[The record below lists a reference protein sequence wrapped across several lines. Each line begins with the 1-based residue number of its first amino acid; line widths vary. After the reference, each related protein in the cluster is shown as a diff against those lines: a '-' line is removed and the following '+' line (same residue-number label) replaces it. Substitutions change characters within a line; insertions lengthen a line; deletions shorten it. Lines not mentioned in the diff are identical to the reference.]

1 MRSRKK
7 KASLDEAKNGA
18 SASICRRTS
27 PISRPLCSARSWQTS
42 NLNDRQTAAAREN
55 GTALQST
62 ALEGRA
68 AWLLLAR
75 ADLVSAND
83 KIDSL
88 RHELLSL
95 LLSSDRSI
103 VPDSSSVAG
112 ISTMGTPQEIDTARP
127 ELVAL
132 QHAGESIDEA
142 RKALR
147 YRHFP
152 TIACDVGF
160 RYGNPGLNMG
170 MDQFM
175 GWGIVGLTAS
185 WNLFDGFKSRAQD
198 AQLQR
203 QLDYIDI
210 ARTRALETMRRT
222 FEQARMQLNSAR
234 GRLTACQA
242 SEAAAAA
249 LAGERKN

>member
-1 MRSRKK
+1 M
-7 KASLDEAKNGA
+7 
-18 SASICRRTS
+18 
-27 PISRPLCSARSWQTS
+27 
-42 NLNDRQTAAAREN
+42 
-55 GTALQST
+55 
-62 ALEGRA
+62 
-68 AWLLLAR
+68 
-75 ADLVSAND
+75 SANY

-112 ISTMGTPQEIDTARP
+112 IDTMGMPQEIDTARP

-152 TIACDVGF
+152 TIAGDVGF

-249 LAGERKN
+249 LAGERKNQLAAGAATSTDYLNALTDHAQSRFQEEAAKTAIRIALLELRYAAGADIRF